1 MSENKQQNALKEK
14 QADVRMETKVCKETP
29 SQNLNFEGIHK
40 EDLKRPKLPTFGR
53 RLYDESL

>member
-29 SQNLNFEGIHK
+29 SQNLNFESNVFK
-40 EDLKRPKLPTFGR
+40 TF
-53 RLYDESL
+53 DFWMTIS